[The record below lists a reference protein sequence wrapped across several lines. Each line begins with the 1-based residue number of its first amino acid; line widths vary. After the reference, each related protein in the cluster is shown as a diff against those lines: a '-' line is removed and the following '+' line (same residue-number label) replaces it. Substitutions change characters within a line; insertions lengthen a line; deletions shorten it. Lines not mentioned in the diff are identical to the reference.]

1 MNDQNP
7 DRRPFDAFADERAVP
22 ILIAAALAAAVAIQ
36 ALSHFT
42 ALGVATVVAIG
53 AILLIVAARVIS
65 PGGRAVAPAEVAR
78 MSAAPAADPMRTA
91 TLDAAI
97 DGVVS
102 VDGNGIV
109 REWNAA
115 ARNTFG
121 HSAGDA
127 IGQNLSELLVP
138 PAQRERYGRMI
149 AGSTVSAD
157 NPLLDRP
164 IEAMALHASGAE
176 FPIELSVSIVSSD
189 PLMFTGFVRDISE
202 RRHQEQ
208 ANERLT
214 SLIGSSQDAIVSLDL
229 DEVVTGWSDGATT
242 LFGYSAQEALGK
254 PFANLTGA
262 RAGSLV
268 ARVRGDDG
276 SPLELECAGKNEKSI
291 FVSIR
296 AFPIRDV
303 AGEIVGISTSGH
315 DVTERRLREE
325 RARQDTDG
333 QLWRERVAFALAN
346 DGFLFWGQPVVSM
359 ETGLIH
365 HHELLLRMNLNGE
378 LVSPG
383 KFLRH
388 VEGTELISEIDRW
401 ALRNGIDYAG
411 DLPVAIKLSAMG
423 LTNKEVLEIVGTQL
437 ADGAPPENVILE
449 VTESAAADD
458 LEAVRVM
465 VGELADLGCKVA
477 LDDFGTGYGSFSYLK
492 QLPVSQLKIDMQFVR
507 NLVNDASDQLVVRSM
522 ITVAENFGLITVAEG
537 VEDEP
542 TLQLLRSLGVDLV
555 QGYHVGYPARM
566 TAGGTGAALI
576 AGSDAGSA
584 GNAPQIVIET
594 SN

>member
-1 MNDQNP
+1 M
-7 DRRPFDAFADERAVP
+7 P
-22 ILIAAALAAAVAIQ
+22 ILIGTAFVAALAIQ

-42 ALGVATVVAIG
+42 ALGLATVGAIG
-53 AILLIVAARVIS
+53 AILLIVSARVLA
-65 PGGRAVAPAEVAR
+65 PGGRT
-78 MSAAPAADPMRTA
+78 AAPVDPAPTASPTPPADPTRTA

-102 VDGNGIV
+102 VDESGIV

-121 HSAGDA
+121 HSADEA
-127 IGQNLSELLVP
+127 IGQNVSELLVP
-138 PAQRERYGRMI
+138 PALRERYGRMI
-149 AGSTVSAD
+149 AGSVGSGD

-164 IEAMALHASGAE
+164 IEAMAMHASGAE
-176 FPIELSVSIVSSD
+176 FPIELSVSKISSD
-189 PLMFTGFVRDISE
+189 PLLFTGFVRDISE
-202 RRHQEQ
+202 RRRQEQ

-214 SLIGSSQDAIVSLDL
+214 ALVDSSQDAIVSLDL
-229 DEVVTGWSDGATT
+229 DELVTGWSDGATD
-242 LFGYSAQEALGK
+242 LYGYNAQEALGK
-254 PFANLTGA
+254 PFAELTGA
-262 RAGSLV
+262 RGVRAGSLV

-276 SPLELECAGKNEKSI
+276 GPVELECTGKNEKSI
-291 FVSIR
+291 FVSVC
-296 AFPIRDV
+296 AFPIYDV
-303 AGEIVGISTSGH
+303 SGDIVGVSTSAH
-315 DVTERRLREE
+315 DVTERLLREE
-325 RARQDTDG
+325 RTRMDTDG
-333 QLWRERVAFALAN
+333 QLWRGRVEDALAH

-378 LVSPG
+378 LISPG

-401 ALRNGIDYAG
+401 ALRNGIDYAS

-423 LTNKEVLEIVGTQL
+423 LTNKEVIEIVGAQL
-437 ADGAPPENVILE
+437 RNGAPPENVILE

-465 VGELADLGCKVA
+465 VGELAELGCKVA
-477 LDDFGTGYGSFSYLK
+477 LDDFGTGYGSFTYLK

-522 ITVAENFGLITVAEG
+522 ITVAENFGLTTVAEG
-537 VEDEP
+537 VEDER
-542 TLQLLRSLGVDLV
+542 TLQLLRSLGVELV

-576 AGSDAGSA
+576 GGSDAGSA
-584 GNAPQIVIET
+584 GNVPQIVIET
-594 SN
+594 GG